1 MKGFARRA
9 ALTAA
14 WLAVVAILSLGAA
27 GIAGSM
33 SRQPGTSARAELT
46 YEGDNAIEPGLAAAE
61 ADLVSLSDEVSSLG
75 ELGRGALGALVGQD
89 LASLDATIAD
99 GTRLSQTI
107 ATHSEALRT
116 TLLGLPGVGPTA
128 ALAISPEVQRRHT
141 LALRAIES
149 TDGLAAAWERLGAGA
164 LAATRV
170 TVLLVDHDKTTGEA
184 AAAGRAGKY
193 PAALDKLTESDGQIA
208 QARSLRDALAA
219 SVDVST
225 LTQWLDLN
233 ANYDKALRN
242 LYQALIDSKGNV
254 TAKVR
259 AAFDAE
265 KTALAALPA
274 DTKGLV
280 VILAEIGRG
289 GLNQAVITIEEARGD
304 LEAAVGLLTVGPEG
318 SPADDGSGGG
328 VGSPAP

>member
-1 MKGFARRA
+1 MKGLAGRA
-9 ALTAA
+9 GLTAA
-14 WLAVVAILSLGAA
+14 WLAVAAILSLGAA

-33 SRQPGTSARAELT
+33 AHQPGTSSRAELT
-46 YEGDNAIEPGLAAAE
+46 YEGDKAIEPGLAAAE
-61 ADLVSLSDEVSSLG
+61 ADLVSLSDEVSALG
-75 ELGRGALGALVGQD
+75 ELGRGALGALVGRD
-89 LASLDATIAD
+89 LVSLDTTIAD
-99 GTRLSQTI
+99 GTRLSETI
-107 ATHSEALRT
+107 ATHSESLRR
-116 TLLGLPGVGPTA
+116 TLLGLPGVGPNA

-149 TDGLAAAWERLGAGA
+149 TDGLKDAWERLGAGA

-208 QARSLRDALAA
+208 QARSLRDDLAA

-242 LYQALIDSKGNV
+242 LYKALIDSKGNV

-265 KTALAALPA
+265 KAALAALPA

-304 LEAAVGLLTVGPEG
+304 LEAAVGLLTAGPEG
-318 SPADDGSGGG
+318 SPADDGGG
-328 VGSPAP
+328 VESPAP